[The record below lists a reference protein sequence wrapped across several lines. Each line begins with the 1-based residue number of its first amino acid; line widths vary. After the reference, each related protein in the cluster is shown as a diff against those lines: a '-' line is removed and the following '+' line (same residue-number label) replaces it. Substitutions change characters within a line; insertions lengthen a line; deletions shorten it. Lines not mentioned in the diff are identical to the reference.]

1 MIIIIPL
8 SKTRFFSLMIKVIY
22 VQCQK
27 IETRKKHK
35 AEKPVTCALSSVPT
49 APPPGLQETLRTV
62 GLMNVPKWNLS
73 I

>member
-27 IETRKKHK
+27 IETCKKHK
-35 AEKPVTCALSSVPT
+35 AEKPVTCDLSSVPT
-49 APPPGLQETLRTV
+49 ATPPSLQKSLRTV